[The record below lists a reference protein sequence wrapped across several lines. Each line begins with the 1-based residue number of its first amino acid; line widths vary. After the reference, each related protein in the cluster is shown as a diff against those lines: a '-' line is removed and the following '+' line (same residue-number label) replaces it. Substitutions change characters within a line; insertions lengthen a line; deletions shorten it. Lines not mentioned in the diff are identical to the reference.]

1 MNYIYKPIKSYYPKA
16 KKSRQKLSSESKKIS
31 RALNV
36 LGFLLVLNF
45 FHDPMQETLKNG
57 LAALWAFLF
66 IGLSIHQSI
75 FNQPSE

>member
-1 MNYIYKPIKSYYPKA
+1 MNPIFISQLKATIPK
-16 KKSRQKLSSESKKIS
+16 QKRAVKNFRPNHRTIS

-57 LAALWAFLF
+57 LAAL
-66 IGLSIHQSI
+66 
-75 FNQPSE
+75 